1 MIEGS
6 DMKTMLSV
14 LDDCGHETDVI
25 RTRTN
30 LRGQH
35 FDVYDSR
42 PISIQSKIEA
52 LKLGMASGF

>member
-42 PISIQSKIEA
+42 PISIQ
-52 LKLGMASGF
+52 